1 MQQSRKRL
9 FISLL
14 MFSLLALVLIS
25 IFAWWLVSQQNFFIN
40 QIILTSVV
48 VVMVIAFFLIGG
60 SIVALVFSI
69 WRSTSNHSLNKITR
83 KVSKFLFPI
92 ALQIGKW
99 FGLEKDTIKNS
110 YIQVSNQLVELE
122 NNKVAPE
129 NILILAPHCL
139 QRVECNHKISV
150 NVNNCKQCGLCPVG
164 DLLTLSKEKNVQL
177 VVATGGTFA
186 RKFIRERRPQAI
198 VAIACERD
206 LTSGIQDVEK
216 IPVIGVVNE
225 RPEGP
230 CHNTRVNLCAVERAI
245 DKLTLKGY
253 KVMFF
258 DPTMVLLIPG
268 FNTNM
273 YVKVVQATYHKYGSS
288 GEEDIWVQV
297 AEES

>member
-1 MQQSRKRL
+1 
-9 FISLL
+9 

-48 VVMVIAFFLIGG
+48 VLIVVAFFLIGG

-69 WRSTSNHSLNKITR
+69 WRSTSNHSLNIIMR
-83 KVSKFLFPI
+83 KVSKILFPI

-99 FGLEKDTIKNS
+99 FGLEKDIIKNS

-122 NNKVAPE
+122 KKQVAPE

-245 DKLTLKGY
+245 DKLTLKG
-253 KVMFF
+253 V
-258 DPTMVLLIPG
+258 
-268 FNTNM
+268 
-273 YVKVVQATYHKYGSS
+273 
-288 GEEDIWVQV
+288 
-297 AEES
+297 

>member
-1 MQQSRKRL
+1 MTKMQQTRKRL
-9 FISLL
+9 FIILL
-14 MFSLLALVLIS
+14 MFSLLTLIAIS
-25 IFAWWLVSQQNFFIN
+25 IFAWWLVSQQNLLIN

-48 VVMVIAFFLIGG
+48 VLMIIAFFLIGG
-60 SIVALVFSI
+60 SIVALVFSL
-69 WRSTSNHSLNKITR
+69 WRSASYHNLNIVMR
-83 KVSKFLFPI
+83 RVANFLFPI

-99 FGLEKDTIKNS
+99 FGLEQDTIKNS

-122 NNKVAPE
+122 KNKVLPE

-139 QRVECNHKISV
+139 QRVQCTHKISV

-164 DLLTLSKEKNVQL
+164 DLLTLSREKNVQL

-186 RKFIRERRPQAI
+186 RKFIKEKRPQAI
-198 VAIACERD
+198 VAVACERD

-245 DKLTLKGY
+245 DKLTLKE
-253 KVMFF
+253 V
-258 DPTMVLLIPG
+258 
-268 FNTNM
+268 
-273 YVKVVQATYHKYGSS
+273 
-288 GEEDIWVQV
+288 
-297 AEES
+297 

>member
-48 VVMVIAFFLIGG
+48 VLIVVAFFLIGG

-245 DKLTLKGY
+245 DKLTLKG
-253 KVMFF
+253 V
-258 DPTMVLLIPG
+258 
-268 FNTNM
+268 
-273 YVKVVQATYHKYGSS
+273 
-288 GEEDIWVQV
+288 
-297 AEES
+297 